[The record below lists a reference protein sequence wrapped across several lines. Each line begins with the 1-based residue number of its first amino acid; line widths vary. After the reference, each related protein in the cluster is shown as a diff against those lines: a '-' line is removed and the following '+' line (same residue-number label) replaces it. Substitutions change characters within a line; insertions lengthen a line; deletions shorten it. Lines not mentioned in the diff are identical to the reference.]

1 MLLVSSLKKENFWFR
16 GFVEFSGS
24 TEKKTSGMKWVKR
37 QKIQQVPDLQKGFE
51 QLLNKFENMSE
62 TEKVHN

>member
-1 MLLVSSLKKENFWFR
+1 
-16 GFVEFSGS
+16 
-24 TEKKTSGMKWVKR
+24 MKWVKR